1 MRKLFKERKLFKGGN
16 YMRKYGSLNFLN
28 KQAEKWTSF
37 YFYFFHWRPFSQPIE
52 RKKMWMS
59 KALVSNLCVGV
70 RPRLELSPWKRLSS
84 VFSPLQVKET
94 GMTFYLSAQKVR
106 QPKVVHPKHYKNL
119 NQSFGGWAV
128 LKIPAILLST
138 FARFL
143 SF

>member
-1 MRKLFKERKLFKGGN
+1 MINKLKTEQVF
-16 YMRKYGSLNFLN
+16 
-28 KQAEKWTSF
+28 F
-37 YFYFFHWRPFSQPIE
+37 YLLDWRPVSQTIE
-52 RKKMWMS
+52 RKEMWMS

-106 QPKVVHPKHYKNL
+106 QTKVIHPKHYKNL
-119 NQSFGGWAV
+119 NESFGGWAV
-128 LKIPAILLST
+128 REVLKISTILLFKYPT

-143 SF
+143 FFLKFLNFVVSKLKVKKLTILA